1 MRDSSVRGD
10 RPCVLWKESMCS
22 KVHTAQSS
30 SGEAYGSEV
39 APSLPISTQSYWYK
53 TCERNPDFAK
63 RLINNQWQF
72 HNEIKQCSHSEE
84 PKNMRMQKA
93 QAACQTHITSY
104 IMLHSLRALVFTS
117 VSRPHL
123 TFTNTKRVF
132 VRQDPMWIKQGIN
145 RISVASVWAGGT
157 LGMLSHLASDFTSAC
172 STSQLRELEIVTEK
186 TEKERSETVQQVIA
200 DSAMCFSL
208 GF

>member
-1 MRDSSVRGD
+1 MRDSSVRRD
-10 RPCVLWKESMCS
+10 RHCVLWKESMCS

-30 SGEAYGSEV
+30 SGETLLRHC
-39 APSLPISTQSYWYK
+39 PSLHWYK
-53 TCERNPDFAK
+53 TRERKPDFAE

-72 HNEIKQCSHSEE
+72 HNEIKRCSHSEE
-84 PKNMRMQKA
+84 PKNMRMQEA

-104 IMLHSLRALVFTS
+104 IMLHSLSALVFTS

-145 RISVASVWAGGT
+145 RISVASVWAGERWECFHIRPQT
-157 LGMLSHLASDFTSAC
+157 LHQPALHL
-172 STSQLRELEIVTEK
+172 QLRELEIITEK
-186 TEKERSETVQQVIA
+186 TEKERRETVQQVIA